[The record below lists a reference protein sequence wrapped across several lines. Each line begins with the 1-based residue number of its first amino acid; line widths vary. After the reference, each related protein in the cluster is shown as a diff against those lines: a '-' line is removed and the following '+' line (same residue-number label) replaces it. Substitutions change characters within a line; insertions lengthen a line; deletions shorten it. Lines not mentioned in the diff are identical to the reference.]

1 MVTGLPLGEV
11 PEEELRGGP
20 VSSMPSVLLLGLGLS
35 RTRPPRAPMEQN
47 TPRAESE
54 CPDDPLSF

>member
-20 VSSMPSVLLLGLGLS
+20 VSSVPSVLLLGLGLS
-35 RTRPPRAPMEQN
+35 RTRPPRAPTEQN
-47 TPRAESE
+47 TM
-54 CPDDPLSF
+54 CGV